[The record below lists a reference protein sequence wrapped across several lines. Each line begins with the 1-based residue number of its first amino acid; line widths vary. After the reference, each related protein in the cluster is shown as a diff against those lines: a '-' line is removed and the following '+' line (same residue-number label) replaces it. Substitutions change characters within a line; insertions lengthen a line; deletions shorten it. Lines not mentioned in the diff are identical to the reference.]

1 MTIFIGFGITFCG
14 ILVAGWS
21 SGFVKAVGILM
32 ILGGLVASAVGVV
45 RLVVRLVV
53 RFWRWGTGRNQIEE
67 EEAEEEEEDEPEAV
81 LPESEPERID
91 LEEVARIAEI
101 AVLRHMVNYLDLD
114 RPSAPSVENV
124 VIEAEDDE
132 DAAEDD
138 EDEEEEEEEDG
149 MSDCLKEAIARAEE
163 AEREAQEQE
172 DIEYLE
178 GYLSQLEK
186 RLNVLLLRKD
196 RLLAL
201 GTKESSRSWRGNE
214 YDINYTKREIA
225 NSKNELRKIKVGF

>member
-32 ILGGLVASAVGVV
+32 ILGGLAVSVVGVV

-67 EEAEEEEEDEPEAV
+67 AEAEEVEEE
-81 LPESEPERID
+81 EPERID

-101 AVLRHMVNYLDLD
+101 AVLRHMVAMLDAEV
-114 RPSAPSVENV
+114 PSAPSAENV
-124 VIEAEDDE
+124 VIEEANDE
-132 DAAEDD
+132 DAADDD
-138 EDEEEEEEEDG
+138 EDEAEEEEEEQ
-149 MSDCLKEAIARAEE
+149 SDALKWCLSE
-163 AEREAQEQE
+163 AERAKVEEEREE

>member
-1 MTIFIGFGITFCG
+1 MSTVI
-14 ILVAGWS
+14 ILTLLLLGAWCVLRGVWKLLKMFWAWWC
-21 SGFVKAVGILM
+21 KAADKLM
-32 ILGGLVASAVGVV
+32 SLL
-45 RLVVRLVV
+45 RMRK
-53 RFWRWGTGRNQIEE
+53 
-67 EEAEEEEEDEPEAV
+67 DEPEEVVEVEAV
-81 LPESEPERID
+81 APSVEELDRSEEPETIT

-101 AVLRHMVNYLDLD
+101 AVLRHMVNYLSIEA
-114 RPSAPSVENV
+114 PSAPV
-124 VIEAEDDE
+124 A
-132 DAAEDD
+132 
-138 EDEEEEEEEDG
+138 EEEEEVEEEPEEVEEESEEEEDG
-149 MSDCLKEAIARAEE
+149 MSDCLKRAIARAEE